1 MIKVIIVD
9 DHPVVRR
16 GLKQIIEDE
25 PDMEVAGEAKNAGEC
40 FSLVRKTDCT
50 LVLLDIT
57 LPDRSGFDVLK
68 QLKYEHPKLPVL
80 ILSAHSEDQYGLRLI
95 KAGASGYLMKEGA
108 PEELVKAIRKV
119 NAGGK
124 YVSAS
129 LAEKLVSHLGAFDKP
144 PHENLSNREF
154 QILCMIAQGKSL
166 KSIADELCVG
176 EKTVSTYRSR
186 IMEKMKMSTNSDLT
200 RYALENHLDGNRS
213 DSEFD

>member
-1 MIKVIIVD
+1 MIEVIIVD

-25 PDMEVAGEAKNAGEC
+25 PDMQVAGEATNAGEC
-40 FSLVRKTDCT
+40 FSLVRKMECS
-50 LVLLDIT
+50 LVLLDIS

-68 QLKYEHPKLPVL
+68 QLKYERPGLPVL
-80 ILSAHSEDQYGLRLI
+80 ILSVHPEDQYAVRFI

-119 NAGGK
+119 HAGGK

-129 LAEKLVSHLGAFDKP
+129 LAEKLASHLDTSDKP

-154 QILCMIAQGKSL
+154 QILCMIAKGESL
-166 KSIADELCVG
+166 KGIADELCIS

-200 RYALENHLDGNRS
+200 RYALENHLV
-213 DSEFD
+213 

>member
-68 QLKYEHPKLPVL
+68 QLKYEYPGIPVL
-80 ILSAHSEDQYGLRLI
+80 ILSVHPEDQYGLRLI

-119 NAGGK
+119 HAGGK

-144 PHENLSNREF
+144 PHENLSDREF
-154 QILCMIAQGKSL
+154 QILCLIAGGKSL
-166 KSIADELCVG
+166 KGIADELCIS
-176 EKTVSTYRSR
+176 EKTVSTYRAR
-186 IMEKMKMSTNSDLT
+186 ILEKMKMSTNADLT
-200 RYALENHLDGNRS
+200 RYALDHHLV
-213 DSEFD
+213 

>member
-40 FSLVRKTDCT
+40 FSLVQKTDCT
-50 LVLLDIT
+50 LVVLDIT
-57 LPDRSGFDVLK
+57 LPDRNGFDVLK
-68 QLKYEHPKLPVL
+68 QLKYEHPNLPIL
-80 ILSAHSEDQYGLRLI
+80 ILSVHPEEQYGLRFI

-108 PEELVKAIRKV
+108 PDELVKAIRKV

-124 YVSAS
+124 YISAS
-129 LAEKLVSHLGAFDKP
+129 LAEKLVSHLDAFDKP
-144 PHENLSNREF
+144 PHENLSDREF

-166 KSIADELCVG
+166 KNIADELCIG

-186 IMEKMKMSTNSDLT
+186 IMEKMKIGTNSGLT
-200 RYALENHLDGNRS
+200 HYALENKLI
-213 DSEFD
+213 

>member
-1 MIKVIIVD
+1 MIRVIIVD

-16 GLKQIIEDE
+16 GLRQIIEDE
-25 PDMEVAGEAKNAGEC
+25 PDMEVAGEAKNAEEC

-50 LVLLDIT
+50 LVLLDVT
-57 LPDRSGFDVLK
+57 LPDKSGFDVLK
-68 QLKYEHPKLPVL
+68 QLKYEHPNLPVL
-80 ILSAHSEDQYGLRLI
+80 ILSVHSEDQYGLRFI

-108 PEELVKAIRKV
+108 PDELVKAIRKV

-144 PHENLSNREF
+144 SHESLSNREF

-166 KSIADELCVG
+166 NSIADELCVSG
-176 EKTVSTYRSR
+176 KTVSTYRSR
-186 IMEKMKMSTNSDLT
+186 IMEKMKMSNNSDLT
-200 RYALENHLDGNRS
+200 RYALENHLV
-213 DSEFD
+213 

>member
-16 GLKQIIEDE
+16 GLKQIIGDE

-68 QLKYEHPKLPVL
+68 QLKYEHPNLPIL
-80 ILSAHSEDQYGLRLI
+80 ILSIQPEDQYGLRFI

-108 PEELVKAIRKV
+108 PDELVKAIRKV

-129 LAEKLVSHLGAFDKP
+129 LAEKLVSHQDASDKP

-154 QILCMIAQGKSL
+154 QILCMIAEGKTPKGIVS
-166 KSIADELCVG
+166 ELCISK
-176 EKTVSTYRSR
+176 KTVSTYRAR
-186 IMEKMKMSTNSDLT
+186 ILEKMKMSTNADLT
-200 RYALENHLDGNRS
+200 RYALNHHLV
-213 DSEFD
+213 

>member
-25 PDMEVAGEAKNAGEC
+25 PDIEVAGEATNAGEC
-40 FSLVRKTDCT
+40 FSLVRKMECS
-50 LVLLDIT
+50 LVLLDIS

-68 QLKYEHPKLPVL
+68 QLKYEHPGLPVL
-80 ILSAHSEDQYGLRLI
+80 ILSVHSEDQYAVRCI

-124 YVSAS
+124 YVSAY
-129 LAEKLVSHLGAFDKP
+129 LAEKLASHLDAFDKP
-144 PHENLSNREF
+144 PHENLSDREF
-154 QILCMIAQGKSL
+154 QILCLIADGKSL
-166 KSIADELCVG
+166 KGIAGELCVS

-200 RYALENHLDGNRS
+200 RYALENHLV
-213 DSEFD
+213 

>member
-25 PDMEVAGEAKNAGEC
+25 PDMKVAGEAKNAGEC
-40 FSLVRKTDCT
+40 FSLVQKTDCT
-50 LVLLDIT
+50 LVVLDIT
-57 LPDRSGFDVLK
+57 LPDRNGFDVLK
-68 QLKYEHPKLPVL
+68 QLKYEHPNLPIL
-80 ILSAHSEDQYGLRLI
+80 ILSVHPEDQYGLRFI

-129 LAEKLVSHLGAFDKP
+129 LAEKLVSHLDAFDKP
-144 PHENLSNREF
+144 PHENLSDREF

-166 KSIADELCVG
+166 KNIADELCIG

-186 IMEKMKMSTNSDLT
+186 IMEKMKIGTNSGLT
-200 RYALENHLDGNRS
+200 RYALENKLI
-213 DSEFD
+213 

>member
-57 LPDRSGFDVLK
+57 LPDKSGFDVLK
-68 QLKYEHPKLPVL
+68 QLKYEYPGLPVL
-80 ILSAHSEDQYGLRLI
+80 ILSAHPEDMYGLRLI

-108 PEELVKAIRKV
+108 PDELVKAIRKV

-129 LAEKLVSHLGAFDKP
+129 LAEELVSHLGAFDKP

-154 QILCMIAQGKSL
+154 QILCMIAQGKTL
-166 KSIADELCVG
+166 KSIAGELCVS

-186 IMEKMKMSTNSDLT
+186 LMEKMKMTNNFELI
-200 RYALENHLDGNRS
+200 RYVAEHHLI
-213 DSEFD
+213 

>member
-1 MIKVIIVD
+1 MIKVIVVD

-25 PDMEVAGEAKNAGEC
+25 PDMKVAGEAKNAGEC
-40 FSLVRKTDCT
+40 FSLVQKTDCT

-57 LPDRSGFDVLK
+57 LPDRNGFDVLK
-68 QLKYEHPKLPVL
+68 QLKYEYPNLPVI
-80 ILSAHSEDQYGLRLI
+80 ILSVHSEEQYGLRFI

-119 NAGGK
+119 TAGGK
-124 YVSAS
+124 YISAS
-129 LAEKLVSHLGAFDKP
+129 LAEKLVSYLDACDKP
-144 PHENLSNREF
+144 PHENLSDREF

-166 KSIADELCVG
+166 KNIADELCIG

-186 IMEKMKMSTNSDLT
+186 IMEKMKMCTNADLT
-200 RYALENHLDGNRS
+200 RYALENH
-213 DSEFD
+213 FV

>member
-1 MIKVIIVD
+1 MIKVIVVD
-9 DHPVVRR
+9 DHPVVRL
-16 GLKQIIEDE
+16 GLKQIIENE
-25 PDMEVAGEAKNAGEC
+25 PDMEIVGEAKNAGEC
-40 FSLVRKTDCT
+40 FSLVRNTDCT

-57 LPDRSGFDVLK
+57 LPDRNGFDVLK
-68 QLKYEHPKLPVL
+68 QLKYEHPGLPVL
-80 ILSAHSEDQYGLRLI
+80 ILSTHSEDLYGLRLI

-108 PEELVKAIRKV
+108 PDELLKAIRKV

-166 KSIADELCVG
+166 KSIAGELYID

-186 IMEKMKMSTNSDLT
+186 IMEKMKMSTNADMI
-200 RYALENHLDGNRS
+200 RYALDHHLV
-213 DSEFD
+213 

>member
-50 LVLLDIT
+50 LVVLDIT
-57 LPDRSGFDVLK
+57 LPDRNGFDVLK
-68 QLKYEHPKLPVL
+68 QLKYEHPNLPILVL
-80 ILSAHSEDQYGLRLI
+80 SVHPEDQYGLRFI

-129 LAEKLVSHLGAFDKP
+129 LAEKLVSHLDASDKP
-144 PHENLSNREF
+144 PHENLSDREF
-154 QILCMIAQGKSL
+154 QIMCMIAQGKSL

-186 IMEKMKMSTNSDLT
+186 IVEKMKIGTNSGLT
-200 RYALENHLDGNRS
+200 RYALENKLI
-213 DSEFD
+213 

>member
-25 PDMEVAGEAKNAGEC
+25 SDMQVAGEAKNAGEC

-129 LAEKLVSHLGAFDKP
+129 LAEKMIFQLDASEKPSH
-144 PHENLSNREF
+144 ESLSNREF
-154 QILCMIAQGKSL
+154 QILCMIARGKSL
-166 KSIADELCVG
+166 KSIAGELCVS

-186 IMEKMKMSTNSDLT
+186 IMEKMKMITNYDLI
-200 RYALENHLDGNRS
+200 RYAVENHLV
-213 DSEFD
+213 

>member
-68 QLKYEHPKLPVL
+68 QLQYELPRLPVL
-80 ILSAHSEDQYGLRLI
+80 ILSVHSEDQYAVRFI

-119 NAGGK
+119 SAGGK

-129 LAEKLVSHLGAFDKP
+129 LAEKLVSHLDASDKP
-144 PHENLSNREF
+144 PHENLSDREF
-154 QILCMIAQGKSL
+154 QILCMIAGGKSL
-166 KSIADELCVG
+166 KNIADAFCIS

-186 IMEKMKMSTNSDLT
+186 VLEKMKMCTNSDLT
-200 RYALENHLDGNRS
+200 RYALENHLV
-213 DSEFD
+213 

>member
-1 MIKVIIVD
+1 MIKVIVVD

-25 PDMEVAGEAKNAGEC
+25 PDMEVAGEAKNAEEC
-40 FSLVRKTDCT
+40 ISLVRKTDCT

-68 QLKYEHPKLPVL
+68 QLKYEHPGLAVL
-80 ILSAHSEDQYGLRLI
+80 ILSIHPEELYGLRLI

-108 PEELVKAIRKV
+108 PDELVKAIRKV

-124 YVSAS
+124 YVSES
-129 LAEKLVSHLGAFDKP
+129 LAEKLVSHLDASDKP

-154 QILCMIAQGKSL
+154 QILCMIARGKSL
-166 KSIADELCVG
+166 KSIADELNVG

-186 IMEKMKMSTNSDLT
+186 IMEKMKMSTNYDLIC
-200 RYALENHLDGNRS
+200 YASEHHLV
-213 DSEFD
+213 

>member
-1 MIKVIIVD
+1 
-9 DHPVVRR
+9 
-16 GLKQIIEDE
+16 
-25 PDMEVAGEAKNAGEC
+25 MEVAGEAKNAGEC

-68 QLKYEHPKLPVL
+68 QLQYELPRLPVL
-80 ILSAHSEDQYGLRLI
+80 ILSVHSEDQYAVRFI

-129 LAEKLVSHLGAFDKP
+129 LAEKLVSHLDASDKP
-144 PHENLSNREF
+144 PHENLSDREF
-154 QILCMIAQGKSL
+154 QILCMIAGGKSL
-166 KSIADELCVG
+166 KNIADAFCIS

-186 IMEKMKMSTNSDLT
+186 VLEKMKMCTNSDLT
-200 RYALENHLDGNRS
+200 RYALENHLVLTTSICSNLMKS
-213 DSEFD
+213 FPFDAF

>member
-1 MIKVIIVD
+1 MIKVIVVD

-25 PDMEVAGEAKNAGEC
+25 PDMEVAGEAQNAGEC
-40 FSLVRKTDCT
+40 FALVRKTDCT

-68 QLKYEHPKLPVL
+68 QLKYEHPKLPIL

-108 PEELVKAIRKV
+108 SDELVKAIRKV

-129 LAEKLVSHLGAFDKP
+129 LAEKLVSHLDALDKP

-186 IMEKMKMSTNSDLT
+186 IMEKMKICTNSGLT
-200 RYALENHLDGNRS
+200 RYALENKLI
-213 DSEFD
+213 

>member
-25 PDMEVAGEAKNAGEC
+25 TDMEVVGEAKNAGEC
-40 FSLVRKTDCT
+40 FSLVRQTDCA
-50 LVLLDIT
+50 LVVLDIA
-57 LPDRSGFDVLK
+57 LPDRNGFDVLK
-68 QLKYEHPKLPVL
+68 QLKYEHPGLPVL
-80 ILSAHSEDQYGLRLI
+80 ILSVHPEDQYGLRFL

-108 PEELVKAIRKV
+108 PEELVLAIRKV

-129 LAEKLVSHLGAFDKP
+129 LAEKLISHLGLDKP
-144 PHENLSNREF
+144 PHENLSDREF
-154 QILCMIAQGKSL
+154 QILCMIARGQSL
-166 KSIADELCVG
+166 KSIAGELCVG

-186 IMEKMKMSTNSDLT
+186 IMEKMKMSTNSDLIH
-200 RYALENHLDGNRS
+200 YALENHLV
-213 DSEFD
+213 

>member
-68 QLKYEHPKLPVL
+68 QLKYEHPNLPIL

-95 KAGASGYLMKEGA
+95 KAGAAGYLMKEGA
-108 PEELVKAIRKV
+108 PDELVKAIRKV

-129 LAEKLVSHLGAFDKP
+129 LAEKLVSRLGVFDRP

-154 QILCMIAQGKSL
+154 QILCLIVGGKSL
-166 KSIADELCVG
+166 KGIADELCIS

-186 IMEKMKMSTNSDLT
+186 IMEKMRMSTNSDLIH
-200 RYALENHLDGNRS
+200 YALDHHLV
-213 DSEFD
+213 

>member
-1 MIKVIIVD
+1 MIRVIIVD

-25 PDMEVAGEAKNAGEC
+25 PDMQVAGEAKDAGEC
-40 FSLVRKTDCT
+40 FSLVRTTDCT
-50 LVLLDIT
+50 VVLLDIT

-68 QLKYEHPKLPVL
+68 QLKYELPGLPVL
-80 ILSAHSEDQYGLRLI
+80 ILSIHPEEQYAVRFI

-108 PEELVKAIRKV
+108 TDELVKAIRKV

-129 LAEKLVSHLGAFDKP
+129 LAEKLVSHLDAFDKP

-166 KSIADELCVG
+166 KSIAVELCVG

-200 RYALENHLDGNRS
+200 RYALENHLV
-213 DSEFD
+213 

>member
-1 MIKVIIVD
+1 MIKVIVVD

-25 PDMEVAGEAKNAGEC
+25 PDMEVVGEAKNAGEC
-40 FSLVRKTDCT
+40 FALVRKTDCT

-68 QLKYEHPKLPVL
+68 QLKYEHPNLPIL
-80 ILSAHSEDQYGLRLI
+80 ILSVHSEDQYGLRFI

-108 PEELVKAIRKV
+108 PEELVSAIRKV

-129 LAEKLVSHLGAFDKP
+129 LAEKLVYHLGALDKP
-144 PHENLSNREF
+144 LHENLSDREF
-154 QILCMIAQGKSL
+154 QILCLIAWGKSL
-166 KSIADELCVG
+166 KDIANELCIS
-176 EKTVSTYRSR
+176 EKTVSTYRAR
-186 IMEKMKMSTNSDLT
+186 ILEKMKMSTNSDLT
-200 RYALENHLDGNRS
+200 RYALDHHLV
-213 DSEFD
+213 

>member
-25 PDMEVAGEAKNAGEC
+25 PDMEVAGEAKNAVEC

-50 LVLLDIT
+50 LVLLDIM

-68 QLKYEHPKLPVL
+68 QLKYEHPNLPIL

-95 KAGASGYLMKEGA
+95 KAGAAGYLMKEGA
-108 PEELVKAIRKV
+108 PDELVKAIRKV

-129 LAEKLVSHLGAFDKP
+129 LAEKLVSHLDAFDKP
-144 PHENLSNREF
+144 PHENLSDREF
-154 QILCMIAQGKSL
+154 QILCMIAGGKSL
-166 KSIADELCVG
+166 KCIAEELHLS
-176 EKTVSTYRSR
+176 EKTVSTYRHR
-186 IMEKMKMSTNSDLT
+186 ILEKMKMNTNADVT
-200 RYALENHLDGNRS
+200 RYALEHHLV
-213 DSEFD
+213 

>member
-50 LVLLDIT
+50 LVVLDIT
-57 LPDRSGFDVLK
+57 LPDRNGFDVLK
-68 QLKYEHPKLPVL
+68 QLKYEHPNLPIL
-80 ILSAHSEDQYGLRLI
+80 ILSVHPEDQYGLRFI

-129 LAEKLVSHLGAFDKP
+129 LAEKLVSHLDAFDKP
-144 PHENLSNREF
+144 PHENLSDREF

-166 KSIADELCVG
+166 KSIADELCIG

-186 IMEKMKMSTNSDLT
+186 IMEKMRIGTNSGLT
-200 RYALENHLDGNRS
+200 RYALENKLI
-213 DSEFD
+213 

>member
-25 PDMEVAGEAKNAGEC
+25 PDMKVAGEAKNAGEC
-40 FSLVRKTDCT
+40 FSLVKKTDCT
-50 LVLLDIT
+50 LVVLDIT
-57 LPDRSGFDVLK
+57 LPDRNGFDVLK
-68 QLKYEHPKLPVL
+68 QLKYEHPNLPIL
-80 ILSAHSEDQYGLRLI
+80 ILSVHPEDQYGLRLI
-95 KAGASGYLMKEGA
+95 KAGAAGYLMKEGA

-129 LAEKLVSHLGAFDKP
+129 LAEKLVSYLEAFDKP
-144 PHENLSNREF
+144 PHENLSDREF

-166 KSIADELCVG
+166 KSIAGELCVG

-186 IMEKMKMSTNSDLT
+186 IMEKMKMCTNSDLT
-200 RYALENHLDGNRS
+200 RYALENHLV
-213 DSEFD
+213 

>member
-57 LPDRSGFDVLK
+57 LPDKSGFDVLK
-68 QLKYEHPKLPVL
+68 QLKYEHPKLPIL
-80 ILSAHSEDQYGLRLI
+80 ILSVHPEDQYGLRLI
-95 KAGASGYLMKEGA
+95 KAGAAGYLMKEGA

-129 LAEKLVSHLGAFDKP
+129 LAEKLVSHQDALDKP

-154 QILCMIAQGKSL
+154 QIMCMIAEGKTL
-166 KSIADELCVG
+166 KGIAGELCIS
-176 EKTVSTYRSR
+176 EKTVSTYRAR
-186 IMEKMKMSTNSDLT
+186 ILEKMKMSTNSDLT
-200 RYALENHLDGNRS
+200 RYALDHHLV
-213 DSEFD
+213 